1 MGIFAGCTPVGL
13 HAGVALLL
21 ATAFRANRLWA
32 LLASRVSILPV
43 YLVIALGE
51 IEAGHFVRTG
61 EVLHL
66 SASEAFA
73 RRYEVL
79 SEWLIGTLL
88 VGTALAAAA
97 GLLAYMCAR
106 AWHRRRRAGAGDAAT
121 PVSSR
126 TPDEFRPPS
135 LESPTSA
142 PLDPR
147 V

>member
-1 MGIFAGCTPVGL
+1 VGL
-13 HAGVALLL
+13 HAVIALVL

-51 IEAGHFVRTG
+51 IEAGHFARTG

-88 VGTALAAAA
+88 VGSALAAAA
-97 GLLAYMCAR
+97 GLLAYVCAR
-106 AWHRRRRAGAGDAAT
+106 AWHRRRRDGAGDTANT

-135 LESPTSA
+135 LESPTST

-147 V
+147 P

>member
-1 MGIFAGCTPVGL
+1 VGL
-13 HAGVALLL
+13 HAAIALVL
-21 ATAFRANRLWA
+21 ATALRANRLWA

-43 YLVIALGE
+43 YLVIAFGE

-61 EVLHL
+61 EVLRL

-79 SEWLIGTLL
+79 TEWLIGTLL
-88 VGTALAAAA
+88 VGSALAAAA

-106 AWHRRRRAGAGDAAT
+106 AWHRHRRTRAGDAAST

-126 TPDEFRPPS
+126 TPDELRPPS
-135 LESPTSA
+135 SESLTSA

>member
-1 MGIFAGCTPVGL
+1 VGL
-13 HAGVALLL
+13 HAVVALLL

-51 IEAGHFVRTG
+51 VEAGHFVRTG

-66 SASEAFA
+66 SANEAFA

-88 VGTALAAAA
+88 VGSALAAAA
-97 GLLAYMCAR
+97 GLVAYMCAR
-106 AWHRRRRAGAGDAAT
+106 AWHRRRSSTSDSATGASSAL
-121 PVSSR
+121 SSR
-126 TPDEFRPPS
+126 TPDELRPLS
-135 LESPTSA
+135 LESRTSA

-147 V
+147 P